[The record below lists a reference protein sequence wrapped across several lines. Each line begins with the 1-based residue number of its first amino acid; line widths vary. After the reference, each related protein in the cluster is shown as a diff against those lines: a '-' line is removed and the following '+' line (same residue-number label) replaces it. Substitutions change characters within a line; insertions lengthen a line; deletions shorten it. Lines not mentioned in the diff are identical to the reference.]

1 MRGVE
6 FTTVATAINGIG
18 KSDREVAHEQATLS
32 PRWSIFPYAILD
44 RCCCQIPELG
54 GHLCKIVAPLL
65 GSCRM
70 TGNSEATW
78 VRSRWGRVADN
89 PTGRPQRSLSVS
101 PLKRNAA
108 RFRDRAKTFYP
119 AFFRDLFSPR
129 IHPSGRK
136 PHPFSAVCLAPWM
149 LLGHDPPSQHF
160 RISSKIRKV
169 ERRALARA
177 MQVTNDI
184 LKDEANPV
192 NLLARNHFAL

>member
-119 AFFRDLFSPR
+119 AFFRDLFSPAFTHPAANPTLFPQSVWPPGCSSGT
-129 IHPSGRK
+129 IHLHSIFEFPPRSGR
-136 PHPFSAVCLAPWM
+136 SRGAPWRGRCRSPM
-149 LLGHDPPSQHF
+149 IFLKMRQ
-160 RISSKIRKV
+160 
-169 ERRALARA
+169 
-177 MQVTNDI
+177 I
-184 LKDEANPV
+184 LSTS
-192 NLLARNHFAL
+192 